1 MRTPV
6 YLTSEHRSAKAAEP
20 KAVAES
26 NVPWCMSGLQRFD
39 VSRIVSQ
46 GVFDSQVLPQETIF
60 KIKPPRG
67 TWVAAKILPKD
78 PKRRK
83 LSLLRYQRATWFHIT
98 QSVLIP
104 KKAFRIILL
113 DMCKPE
119 WKIQL
124 VFIPDLDVNHEHHPN
139 PTQQLNSFTT
149 VIRIASLPHCSPR
162 DMYGRYLTSCPN
174 FPHLRLRL
182 EPPRPC
188 CAPDIAAGIGSVTA
202 STHRF
207 VISII
212 SADRLASLSFAACR
226 PSRD

>member
-1 MRTPV
+1 M
-6 YLTSEHRSAKAAEP
+6 P
-20 KAVAES
+20 KTT
-26 NVPWCMSGLQRFD
+26 C
-39 VSRIVSQ
+39 
-46 GVFDSQVLPQETIF
+46 
-60 KIKPPRG
+60 
-67 TWVAAKILPKD
+67 
-78 PKRRK
+78 
-83 LSLLRYQRATWFHIT
+83 
-98 QSVLIP
+98 
-104 KKAFRIILL
+104 RIILL
-113 DMCKPE
+113 DMCEPKR
-119 WKIQL
+119 KIQL
-124 VFIPDLDVNHEHHPN
+124 VFIPDLDVNHEYHHN

-149 VIRIASLPHCSPR
+149 VIRTASLPHCSPR
-162 DMYGRYLTSCPN
+162 DMYGRYLTTCPN